1 MTEVT
6 TLSFTSDWVSPPGD
20 TIADILEEKD
30 WTQVEFAERLQNT
43 TKFVSQLINGKAPIT
58 EDTAVRLARVLG
70 STEKFWL
77 NREAN
82 YRAQIAQIE
91 EKTRLESW
99 VDWLEQ
105 LPVKELMN
113 QGQITKR
120 RLDSKNKPL
129 VVKDMLSFFG
139 VSSPESWSACYVG
152 KEVAF
157 RRTKEEQSDLGAITS
172 WLRIGEVE
180 AEKQVCPHYH
190 KGKFQK
196 AIKEIRTFTVL
207 PPTEFLPKLQQL
219 CRESGVVFVLVPSI
233 PRAHLS
239 GVARWLNPHK
249 ALIQLSLYGKSN
261 DRFWFTFFHEVAHIL
276 LHEKDSIFLD
286 EWSKGKDVPSKQEEE
301 ANQWAK
307 SFLIPS
313 KDSSKLAQLR
323 SKEQVKVF
331 ADSLG
336 IHPGIVVGRLQHE
349 GIINHTWMNELK
361 ENLGI
366 LDYQNNFETRFK
378 AI

>member
-77 NREAN
+77 NREAD
-82 YRAQIAQIE
+82 YRAQLAQIE
-91 EKTRLESW
+91 EKTRLKSW

-113 QGQITKR
+113 QRQITKR

-129 VVKDMLSFFG
+129 VVRDMLSFFG
-139 VSSPESWSACYVG
+139 VSSPEGWSACYVG
-152 KEVAF
+152 KEVAY

-196 AIKEIRTFTVL
+196 AIKEMRSFTVL
-207 PPTEFLPKLQQL
+207 PAAEFLPKLQQL
-219 CRESGVVFVLVPSI
+219 CRESGVVFVLVPSVS
-233 PRAHLS
+233 RAHVS

-276 LHEKDSIFLD
+276 LHGKDDIFLD
-286 EWSKGKDVPSKQEEE
+286 EWSKGKDVPSLQEEE

-307 SFLIPS
+307 EFLIPS
-313 KDSSKLAQLR
+313 KYNPELAQLL

-331 ADSLG
+331 ADRLG
-336 IHPGIVVGRLQHE
+336 IHPGIVVGRLQYDRTISY
-349 GIINHTWMNELK
+349 GWMNELK
-361 ENLGI
+361 ETVDPAG
-366 LDYQNNFETRFK
+366 
-378 AI
+378 